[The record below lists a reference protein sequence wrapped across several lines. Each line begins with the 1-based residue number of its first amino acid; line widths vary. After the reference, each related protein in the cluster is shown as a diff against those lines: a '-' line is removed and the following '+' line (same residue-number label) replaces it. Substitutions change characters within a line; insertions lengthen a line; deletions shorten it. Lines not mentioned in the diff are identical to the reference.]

1 MSLLKWG
8 GLAAIT
14 EAFTY
19 IFGFILFF
27 VVLDSSGFE
36 TPKLYLEFVIQN
48 RDTFFLGYL
57 VSGIVFSFVL
67 IILVQ
72 AIFQRFKQSSP
83 EFMKFTTVVGYL
95 WAFIVLASSFVF
107 LTSLEVLAKYY
118 ALDAEQALTINRAV
132 NVVVDALGGGI
143 ELVGAVWVLA
153 ISYVGLKSKIY
164 SPFFHYWGILVGIS
178 GVLTLFSGLS
188 FLASNPFFEVTTA
201 IFGLGQILWFILLG
215 VAMLKETPAST

>member
-83 EFMKFTTVVGYL
+83 EFMKFTAVVGYL

-164 SPFFHYWGILVGIS
+164 SPFFIT
-178 GVLTLFSGLS
+178 GVF
-188 FLASNPFFEVTTA
+188 
-201 IFGLGQILWFILLG
+201 
-215 VAMLKETPAST
+215 